1 MDYFKLLNFEREP
14 FSNSPDPGLFYHS
27 KQHLEALQ
35 KLEIAVRLKRGLNVV
50 IGDIGT
56 GKTTLSR
63 QLIQKFSND
72 DKIQYYVVLDP
83 GFNTT
88 GDFLRYLLNLFQPE
102 KTFNTDDETTLKEE
116 IKTHLFAHGVNKQI
130 NIVIIIDEGQKLSLG
145 CLEVLRELLNFE
157 TNDKKLLQIIIFAQK
172 EFEQSLA
179 QVENFKDRINF
190 YYHLKPLNFKESK
203 GLIRYRLEKCFAHG
217 KSRPLFT
224 SSAYFLI
231 YRATR
236 GFPRKMIHL
245 CHQIVLSLITQNRST
260 AGLFLVRSCV
270 IKVFPRKKSRIPV
283 VLSIAFLLAFSLFF
297 YNRYITQPDFSAK
310 ILAPVSNINKP
321 EKDQIVMPEKDQI
334 AMPEKEKPEKNIQKH
349 MLKVTS
355 ETAIKDTLKTPEIY
369 GSIRIPKKSTL
380 GNMIYIVYGV
390 YKDEYV
396 DKIMMVNP
404 DIKSPDTIKAGMLIK
419 FPVLSE
425 TDIRQDDFFIVVS
438 ENTNI
443 ESAFQTAY
451 NYNKLQDVY
460 VRILPVPDNDKNF
473 LFPVVINRSFVSMD
487 AANTYKKY
495 LPETIFTAVK
505 KISIIKNN
513 KNRQKG

>member
-14 FSNSPDPGLFYHS
+14 FSNSPDPELFYHS

-50 IGDIGT
+50 IGDVGT

-63 QLIQKFSND
+63 QLIQKLSND
-72 DKIQYYVVLDP
+72 DMIQYYVVLDP
-83 GFNTT
+83 GFSTT
-88 GDFLRYLLNLFQPE
+88 GDFLRYLLHLFQPE
-102 KTFNTDDETTLKEE
+102 KTFNTEDEATLKEE
-116 IKTHLFAHGVNKQI
+116 IKTHLFSHGVNNQL
-130 NIVIIIDEGQKLSLG
+130 NIVIIIDEGQKLSLD

-172 EFEQSLA
+172 EFESSLA
-179 QVENFKDRINF
+179 LVENFKDRINF

-203 GLIRYRLEKCFAHG
+203 GLIKYRLEKCFAHG

-224 SSAYFLI
+224 SFAYFLI
-231 YRATR
+231 YRATM
-236 GFPRKMIHL
+236 GFPRKMINL
-245 CHQIVLSLITQNRST
+245 CHQIVLSLIIQNRST

-270 IKVFPRKKSRIPV
+270 IEVFPQKKRRLPA
-283 VLSIAFLLAFSLFF
+283 VLFLAFLFALSLFF
-297 YNRYITQPDFSAK
+297 YNRYIIQSDFSAN
-310 ILAPVSNINKP
+310 ILTPVSNKDRPGKNKI
-321 EKDQIVMPEKDQI
+321 KM
-334 AMPEKEKPEKNIQKH
+334 AEKEKPKQTMQKNV
-349 MLKVTS
+349 LKVTS
-355 ETAIKDTLKTPEIY
+355 EILIKDTLKTPEIY
-369 GSIRIPKKSTL
+369 GSIRIPKKTTL

-390 YKDEYV
+390 YKDEYL
-396 DKIMMVNP
+396 DKIMMANP
-404 DIKSPDTIKAGMLIK
+404 DIKSPEAIKAGMLIK

-425 TDIRQDDFFIVVS
+425 PDIRSDDFFIVVS

-451 NYNKLQDVY
+451 NYSLQDVN
-460 VRILPVPDNDKNF
+460 VRILPVPDNDKKF

-487 AANTYKKY
+487 AADTYKKY
-495 LPETIFTAVK
+495 LPGTIFTAVK

-513 KNRQKG
+513 ENRQKG

>member
-14 FSNSPDPGLFYHS
+14 FSSSPDPGLFYHS

-83 GFNTT
+83 GFSTT
-88 GDFLRYLLNLFQPE
+88 GDFLRYLLHLFQPG
-102 KTFNTDDETTLKEE
+102 KTFDIQDETIMKEE
-116 IKTHLFAHGVNKQI
+116 IKTHLFSQGVNNQL
-130 NIVIIIDEGQKLSLG
+130 NIVIIIDEGQKLSLD

-179 QVENFKDRINF
+179 LVKNFKDRINF
-190 YYHLKPLNFKESK
+190 YYHLKPLNFRESK
-203 GLIRYRLEKCFAHG
+203 GLIRYRLEKCFVHG

-224 SSAYFLI
+224 PSAYFLI
-231 YRATR
+231 YRATM
-236 GFPRKMIHL
+236 GFPRKMINL

-260 AGLFLVRSCV
+260 AGFFLVRSCV
-270 IKVFPRKKSRIPV
+270 LEVFPRQKSRVPV
-283 VLSIAFLLAFSLFF
+283 VLSIAILLAFSLFF
-297 YNRYITQPDFSAK
+297 YNRYITQPEFSAK
-310 ILAPVSNINKP
+310 ILTPVSNINKP
-321 EKDQIVMPEKDQI
+321 EKYQIVI
-334 AMPEKEKPEKNIQKH
+334 PEKEKPEKNMQKH
-349 MLKVTS
+349 ILKVTS
-355 ETAIKDTLKTPEIY
+355 KIAIEDTLKTPEIY

-390 YKDEYV
+390 YKDEYL
-396 DKIMMVNP
+396 DKIMMINP
-404 DIKSPDTIKAGMLIK
+404 DIKSPETIKAGMLIK
-419 FPVLSE
+419 FPVLLE
-425 TDIRQDDFFIVVS
+425 PDFRYDDGFFIVVS
-438 ENTNI
+438 EDTNI

-451 NYNKLQDVY
+451 NYSMQDVN
-460 VRILPVPDNDKNF
+460 VRILPIPDNDKQF

-487 AANTYKKY
+487 AADTYKKY
-495 LPETIFTAVK
+495 LPETIFTDVK
-505 KISIIKNN
+505 KISIIRNN
-513 KNRQKG
+513 DNRQKG